1 MTNSDFYDFSDKRG
15 NKMKKN
21 IFTAFFAVCAL
32 FLVSSCS
39 EPDDDNSALMM
50 QVVQQSQGS
59 NSVSKNT
66 KKISGILK
74 KDGSKYELEIT
85 TDYVSENGTLSLR
98 LTSADENVLQLLII
112 NKSSTG
118 HSLIFTHKDSKKTF
132 TDASYTEVGFKADAV
147 SANLENLKI
156 VKPEEDVHSFIVNG
170 KIPSDKIDAIK
181 NCKTLE
187 FILNDNKEVSPQISI
202 SFEGRILT
210 NIKSFM

>member
-1 MTNSDFYDFSDKRG
+1 MTKSDFYDYSDKRG

-85 TDYVSENGTLSLR
+85 TDYVSGNGTLSLR
-98 LTSADENVLQLLII
+98 LTSADESVFQLLTI
-112 NKSSTG
+112 NKSSTD
-118 HSLIFTHKDSKKTF
+118 HSLIFTHNDSKKTF
-132 TDASYTEVGFKADAV
+132 TNASYTEVGFMADSV
-147 SANLENLKI
+147 PANLENPRI
-156 VKPEEDVHSFIVNG
+156 AVPEDVHSFIVNG

>member
-1 MTNSDFYDFSDKRG
+1 
-15 NKMKKN
+15 MKKN

-59 NSVSKNT
+59 NSVSKNA
-66 KKISGILK
+66 KKNSGTT
-74 KDGSKYELEIT
+74 KDGSKYELVII

-112 NKSSTG
+112 NKSSTD
-118 HSLIFTHKDSKKTF
+118 HSLSFTHKDSKETF
-132 TDASYTEVGFKADAV
+132 TKDSYNKVSFMAD
-147 SANLENLKI
+147 SAPVYLENHEI
-156 VKPEEDVHSFIVNG
+156 TVPDVHSFIVKG

-181 NCKTLE
+181 NCTTLE

-210 NIKSFM
+210 NIKRFME

>member
-1 MTNSDFYDFSDKRG
+1 
-15 NKMKKN
+15 MKKN

-85 TDYVSENGTLSLR
+85 TDYVSGNGTLSLR
-98 LTSADENVLQLLII
+98 LTSADESVFQLLTI
-112 NKSSTG
+112 NKSSTD
-118 HSLIFTHKDSKKTF
+118 HSLIFTHNDSKKTF
-132 TDASYTEVGFKADAV
+132 TNASYTEVGFMADSV
-147 SANLENLKI
+147 PANLENPRI
-156 VKPEEDVHSFIVNG
+156 AVPEDVHSFIVNG

>member
-1 MTNSDFYDFSDKRG
+1 
-15 NKMKKN
+15 MKKN

-66 KKISGILK
+66 KKISGTQ
-74 KDGSKYELEIT
+74 KDGSKYELVII

-98 LTSADENVLQLLII
+98 LTSKDESVLQLLTI

-118 HSLIFTHKDSKKTF
+118 HSLIFTHKNSKETF
-132 TDASYTEVGFKADAV
+132 TKDSYNKVSFMAD
-147 SANLENLKI
+147 SAPVYLENHEI
-156 VKPEEDVHSFIVNG
+156 TVPDVHSFIVKG

-181 NCKTLE
+181 NCTTLE
-187 FILNDNKEVSPQISI
+187 FILNDKTDVSPQISI
-202 SFEGRILT
+202 SFEDRILT
-210 NIKSFM
+210 NIKRFM

>member
-1 MTNSDFYDFSDKRG
+1 
-15 NKMKKN
+15 MKKN

-66 KKISGILK
+66 KKISGTQ
-74 KDGSKYELEIT
+74 KDGSKYELVII

-98 LTSADENVLQLLII
+98 LTSADENVLQLLTI

-118 HSLIFTHKDSKKTF
+118 HSLSFTHKDSKETF
-132 TDASYTEVGFKADAV
+132 TKDSYNKVSFMAD
-147 SANLENLKI
+147 SAPVYLENHEI
-156 VKPEEDVHSFIVNG
+156 TVPDVHSFIVNG
-170 KIPSDKIDAIK
+170 KIPSATIDKIK
-181 NCKTLE
+181 NCTTLE
-187 FILNDNKEVSPQISI
+187 FILNDNTDVSPQISI
-202 SFEGRILT
+202 SFEDRILT
-210 NIKSFM
+210 NIKRFM

>member
-1 MTNSDFYDFSDKRG
+1 
-15 NKMKKN
+15 MKKN

-66 KKISGILK
+66 KKISGTT
-74 KDGSKYELEIT
+74 KDGSKYELVII

-98 LTSADENVLQLLII
+98 LTSADENVLQLLTIK
-112 NKSSTG
+112 KSSTG
-118 HSLIFTHKDSKKTF
+118 HFLIFTHKDSKETF
-132 TDASYTEVGFKADAV
+132 TNDSYTGVSFMADSV
-147 SANLENLKI
+147 PANLENPRI
-156 VKPEEDVHSFIVNG
+156 AVPEDVHSFIVNG
-170 KIPSDKIDAIK
+170 TIPSATIDAIK
-181 NCKTLE
+181 NCTTLE

-202 SFEGRILT
+202 SFEDRILT

>member
-1 MTNSDFYDFSDKRG
+1 
-15 NKMKKN
+15 MKKN

-202 SFEGRILT
+202 SFEDRILT
-210 NIKSFM
+210 NIKRFM

>member
-1 MTNSDFYDFSDKRG
+1 MTNSDFYDYSDKRG

-66 KKISGILK
+66 KKISGTT
-74 KDGSKYELEIT
+74 KDGSKYELEIK

-98 LTSADENVLQLLII
+98 LTSADENVLQLLTI

-118 HSLIFTHKDSKKTF
+118 RSLIFTHKNNQKTF
-132 TDASYTEVGFKADAV
+132 TNDSYNGVVFMAD
-147 SANLENLKI
+147 SAPVYLENPGI
-156 VKPEEDVHSFIVNG
+156 AVPEEDVHSFIVKG
-170 KIPSDKIDAIK
+170 KIPSDTINAIK

-187 FILNDNKEVSPQISI
+187 FILNGNTEVSPQISI

-210 NIKSFM
+210 NIKRFM

>member
-1 MTNSDFYDFSDKRG
+1 
-15 NKMKKN
+15 MKKN

-66 KKISGILK
+66 KKISGTT
-74 KDGSKYELEIT
+74 KDGSKYELVII

-132 TDASYTEVGFKADAV
+132 TKDSYNKVSFMAD
-147 SANLENLKI
+147 SAPVYLENHEI
-156 VKPEEDVHSFIVNG
+156 TVPDVHSFIVKG

-181 NCKTLE
+181 NCTTLE

-202 SFEGRILT
+202 SFEDRILT
-210 NIKSFM
+210 NIKRFM

>member
-1 MTNSDFYDFSDKRG
+1 
-15 NKMKKN
+15 MKKN
-21 IFTAFFAVCAL
+21 IFTVFFAVCAL

-59 NSVSKNT
+59 NSVSKNA
-66 KKISGILK
+66 KKISGTT
-74 KDGSKYELEIT
+74 KDGSKYELEIK

-98 LTSADENVLQLLII
+98 LTSADESVLQLLTIK
-112 NKSSTG
+112 KSSTG
-118 HSLIFTHKDSKKTF
+118 HFLIFTHKDSKETF
-132 TDASYTEVGFKADAV
+132 TNDSYTEVGFKADAV
-147 SANLENLKI
+147 SADLENLKI

>member
-1 MTNSDFYDFSDKRG
+1 
-15 NKMKKN
+15 MKKN

-66 KKISGILK
+66 KKISGK
-74 KDGSKYELEIT
+74 TKDGSKYELEIT
-85 TDYVSENGTLSLR
+85 TDYVSGNGTLSLR
-98 LTSADENVLQLLII
+98 LTSKDESILQLLTIK
-112 NKSSTG
+112 KSSTG
-118 HSLIFTHKDSKKTF
+118 HFLIFTHKDSKETF
-132 TDASYTEVGFKADAV
+132 TNDSYTGVSFMADSV
-147 SANLENLKI
+147 PANLENPRI
-156 VKPEEDVHSFIVNG
+156 AVPEDVHSFIVNG
-170 KIPSDKIDAIK
+170 TIPSATIDKIK
-181 NCKTLE
+181 NCTTLE
-187 FILNDNKEVSPQISI
+187 FILNDKTDVSPQISI

>member
-1 MTNSDFYDFSDKRG
+1 
-15 NKMKKN
+15 MKKN

-59 NSVSKNT
+59 NSVSKNA
-66 KKISGILK
+66 KKISGTT
-74 KDGSKYELEIT
+74 KDGSKYELVII

-98 LTSADENVLQLLII
+98 LTSADESVLQLLII
-112 NKSSTG
+112 NKSSTD
-118 HSLIFTHKDSKKTF
+118 HSLSFTHKDSKETF
-132 TDASYTEVGFKADAV
+132 TKDSYNKVSFMAD
-147 SANLENLKI
+147 SAPVYLENHEI
-156 VKPEEDVHSFIVNG
+156 TVPDVHSFIVKG

-181 NCKTLE
+181 NCTTLE

-202 SFEGRILT
+202 SFEDRILT
-210 NIKSFM
+210 NIKRFM

>member
-1 MTNSDFYDFSDKRG
+1 
-15 NKMKKN
+15 MKKN
-21 IFTAFFAVCAL
+21 NFTAFFAVCAL

-66 KKISGILK
+66 KKISGTT
-74 KDGSKYELEIT
+74 KDGSKYELEIK

-98 LTSADENVLQLLII
+98 LTSKDESILQLLTIK
-112 NKSSTG
+112 KSSTG
-118 HSLIFTHKDSKKTF
+118 HSLSFTHKDSKETF
-132 TDASYTEVGFKADAV
+132 TKDSYNKVSFMAD
-147 SANLENLKI
+147 SAPVYLENHEI
-156 VKPEEDVHSFIVNG
+156 TVPDVHSFIVKG

-181 NCKTLE
+181 NCTTLE

-202 SFEGRILT
+202 SFEDRILT
-210 NIKSFM
+210 NIKRFM

>member
-1 MTNSDFYDFSDKRG
+1 MTNSDFYDYSDKRG

-98 LTSADENVLQLLII
+98 LTSKDESVRQLLTIK
-112 NKSSTG
+112 KSSTG
-118 HSLIFTHKDSKKTF
+118 HSLSFTHNDSKKTF
-132 TDASYTEVGFKADAV
+132 TNASYTEVGFMADSV
-147 SANLENLKI
+147 PANLENPRI
-156 VKPEEDVHSFIVNG
+156 AVPEDVHSFIVNG

>member
-1 MTNSDFYDFSDKRG
+1 MTNSDFYDYSDKRG

-66 KKISGILK
+66 KIISGILK

-85 TDYVSENGTLSLR
+85 TDYVSGNGTLSLR
-98 LTSADENVLQLLII
+98 LTSEDKSVLQLLTI
-112 NKSSTG
+112 NKSSTD

-156 VKPEEDVHSFIVNG
+156 VKPEEDVHSFIVKG
-170 KIPSDKIDAIK
+170 KIPSATIDKIK
-181 NCKTLE
+181 NCTTLE

-202 SFEGRILT
+202 SFEETILT
-210 NIKSFM
+210 NIQKFM

>member
-1 MTNSDFYDFSDKRG
+1 
-15 NKMKKN
+15 MKKN

-66 KKISGILK
+66 KKISGTT

-85 TDYVSENGTLSLR
+85 TDYVSGNGTLSLR
-98 LTSADENVLQLLII
+98 LTSKDESVLQLLTI
-112 NKSSTG
+112 NKSSTD
-118 HSLIFTHKDSKKTF
+118 HSLIFTHKDNEKTF
-132 TDASYTEVGFKADAV
+132 TNASYTEVVFMADSV
-147 SANLENLKI
+147 PANLENPRI
-156 VKPEEDVHSFIVNG
+156 AVPEDVHSFIVNG
-170 KIPSDKIDAIK
+170 KIPSATIDKIK
-181 NCKTLE
+181 NCTTLE
-187 FILNDNKEVSPQISI
+187 LILKDPNDVSPQISI

>member
-1 MTNSDFYDFSDKRG
+1 
-15 NKMKKN
+15 MKKN

-59 NSVSKNT
+59 NSVSKKY

-85 TDYVSENGTLSLR
+85 TDYVSENGTISLK
-98 LTSADENVLQLLII
+98 LTSADKSVLQLLTI

-118 HSLIFTHKDSKKTF
+118 HSLIFTHEDSKKTF
-132 TDASYTEVGFKADAV
+132 TDASYTEVGFMADSV
-147 SANLENLKI
+147 PANLENYGI
-156 VKPEEDVHSFIVNG
+156 TVPTGDVHSFIVKG
-170 KIPSDKIDAIK
+170 KIPSDTIDAIK

-202 SFEGRILT
+202 SFEETILT
-210 NIKSFM
+210 NIQKFM

>member
-1 MTNSDFYDFSDKRG
+1 
-15 NKMKKN
+15 MKKN

-59 NSVSKNT
+59 NSVSKNA
-66 KKISGILK
+66 KKISGTT
-74 KDGSKYELEIT
+74 KDGSKYELEIK

-98 LTSADENVLQLLII
+98 LTSADENVLQLLTI

-118 HSLIFTHKDSKKTF
+118 RSLSFTHKDSKETF
-132 TDASYTEVGFKADAV
+132 TKDSYNKVSFMAD
-147 SANLENLKI
+147 SAPVYLENHEI
-156 VKPEEDVHSFIVNG
+156 TVPDVHSFIVKG

-181 NCKTLE
+181 NCTTLE

-202 SFEGRILT
+202 SFEDRILT
-210 NIKSFM
+210 NIKRFM

>member
-1 MTNSDFYDFSDKRG
+1 
-15 NKMKKN
+15 MKKN

-59 NSVSKNT
+59 NSVSKNA
-66 KKISGILK
+66 KKISGK
-74 KDGSKYELEIT
+74 TKDDSKYELEIT
-85 TDYVSENGTLSLR
+85 TDDVSGNGTLSLR
-98 LTSADENVLQLLII
+98 LTSADENVLQLLTI
-112 NKSSTG
+112 NKSSTD
-118 HSLIFTHKDSKKTF
+118 HSLIFTHKDNEKTF
-132 TDASYTEVGFKADAV
+132 TNASYTGVSFMAD
-147 SANLENLKI
+147 SAPVYLENHEI
-156 VKPEEDVHSFIVNG
+156 TVPDVHSFIVKG

-181 NCKTLE
+181 NCTTLE

-202 SFEGRILT
+202 SFEGIILT

>member
-1 MTNSDFYDFSDKRG
+1 
-15 NKMKKN
+15 MKKH

-66 KKISGILK
+66 KKISGTT
-74 KDGSKYELEIT
+74 KDGSKYELEIK

-98 LTSADENVLQLLII
+98 LTSKDESVLQLLTI
-112 NKSSTG
+112 NKSSTD
-118 HSLIFTHKDSKKTF
+118 HSLIFTHKDNEKTF
-132 TDASYTEVGFKADAV
+132 TNASYTEVGFMADSV
-147 SANLENLKI
+147 PANLENSGI
-156 VKPEEDVHSFIVNG
+156 TVPEEDVHSFIVKG

-187 FILNDNKEVSPQISI
+187 FILNGNTEVSPQISI